1 MTAEDRFRAV
11 RDDRN
16 EWNRMGVIETGA
28 VRLNDRH
35 PDVDKSESTVIKQ
48 DWWKSA
54 KPRRYNQRMWV
65 GSAERATFFL
75 WCQEKQTYLLRYP
88 LDGKRLPPTWTL
100 ETHLTFSPAKR
111 LSKRRKERVDAILS
125 KWLRSKG
132 DKWLCTGVLTI
143 YHHGHGNRKS
153 SII

>member
-48 DWWKSA
+48 D
-54 KPRRYNQRMWV
+54 
-65 GSAERATFFL
+65 
-75 WCQEKQTYLLRYP
+75 
-88 LDGKRLPPTWTL
+88 
-100 ETHLTFSPAKR
+100 
-111 LSKRRKERVDAILS
+111 
-125 KWLRSKG
+125 
-132 DKWLCTGVLTI
+132 
-143 YHHGHGNRKS
+143 
-153 SII
+153 